1 MATVIDWNLAA
12 SVGVQLASSGPV
24 VTPRQAR
31 DVVSELREAA
41 AAAVAPVAGATGLA
55 CPPDTADTLVVD
67 RSEWIRSNVRGLES
81 AVGPTLDRLASQG
94 GRSSRAVASIGAR
107 ATGVQLGAALAYMSG
122 KVLGQF
128 EAFRPPGTAPRL
140 LLVAPNILLVERSL
154 GVDPADFRLWVA
166 LHEETHRVQF
176 GAVPWLAHHLLG
188 EVTALLDLA
197 EVRGDDVLARLV
209 AGARS
214 VGAGGSLVE
223 VLQSPEQ
230 REVLNR
236 LTAVMSLLE
245 GHADHVMDV
254 AAPALIPSLNDI
266 RERFDHRRNS
276 PNVIEGLVRRLLGL
290 DAKLRQYSDGA
301 AFVRA
306 TVAEA
311 GMSGFNEV
319 WRSPESL
326 PTLAEIH
333 DPSVWL
339 RRTAE
344 QRSFA

>member
-1 MATVIDWNLAA
+1 
-12 SVGVQLASSGPV
+12 
-24 VTPRQAR
+24 
-31 DVVSELREAA
+31 
-41 AAAVAPVAGATGLA
+41 
-55 CPPDTADTLVVD
+55 
-67 RSEWIRSNVRGLES
+67 
-81 AVGPTLDRLASQG
+81 
-94 GRSSRAVASIGAR
+94 
-107 ATGVQLGAALAYMSG
+107 MSG

-128 EAFRPPGTAPRL
+128 EAFRPPGAAPRL
-140 LLVAPNILLVERSL
+140 LLVAPNIRLVEQSL

-176 GAVPWLAHHLLG
+176 GAVPWLAPYLLG

-209 AGARS
+209 SGVRSAGVS
-214 VGAGGSLVE
+214 GSIVE
-223 VLQSPEQ
+223 MLQTPEQ
-230 REVLNR
+230 RVVLDR

-254 AAPALIPSLNDI
+254 AAPGLIPSLGAI
-266 RERFDHRRNS
+266 RERFEHRRNS
-276 PNVIEGLVRRLLGL
+276 PSVIEGLARRLLGL

-319 WRSPESL
+319 WSSPDSL

-333 DPSVWL
+333 DPPIWL
-339 RRTAE
+339 RRTAA
-344 QRSFA
+344 QRSSA